1 MAVMESGATQVRNRK
16 THNYAHL
23 VARDKTNAL
32 SLTCGAGVFQQRQ
45 TGLACGGYLSSVNL
59 QAVATCALKDTV
71 SHKGGN

>member
-1 MAVMESGATQVRNRK
+1 MQVTSTK

-45 TGLACGGYLSSVNL
+45 TGLASGGYLSSVNL
-59 QAVATCALKDTV
+59 QAVATCTLKDTV
-71 SHKGGN
+71 RQKGAN